1 MPVDAGRH
9 TKMKRISVFLNP
21 EQIEA
26 LKLRAAEPGV
36 IVSEQIRR
44 YVRLGL
50 FADQQGRKVEWRNGE
65 QQ

>member
-1 MPVDAGRH
+1 
-9 TKMKRISVFLNP
+9 MKRISVFLNP

-26 LKLRAAEPGV
+26 LKLRAAETGV